1 MNIKLKAIL
10 ITAMMPI
17 IAVALIYTIAKF
29 PAVLVFAALGG
40 LLYFVYCGVLNY
52 LEHNEKRKPR

>member
-1 MNIKLKAIL
+1 MNIKLKATL
-10 ITAMMPI
+10 ITLAMLL

-40 LLYFVYCGVLNY
+40 MLYFLYRGVLSH
-52 LEHNEKRKPR
+52 LEYKEKRGKR

>member
-1 MNIKLKAIL
+1 MNIKYKAIL
-10 ITAMMPI
+10 ITLAMLL

-40 LLYFVYCGVLNY
+40 LLYFLYRGVLSH
-52 LEHNEKRKPR
+52 LELKERKKK

>member
-1 MNIKLKAIL
+1 MNIKYKATL
-10 ITAMMPI
+10 ITLAMLL

-40 LLYFVYCGVLNY
+40 MLYFLYRGVLSH
-52 LEHNEKRKPR
+52 LEYKEKRGKR

>member
-1 MNIKLKAIL
+1 MNIKLKATL
-10 ITAMMPI
+10 ITLAMLL

-40 LLYFVYCGVLNY
+40 LLYFLYRGVLNH
-52 LEHNEKRKPR
+52 LEYKEKRKPQ